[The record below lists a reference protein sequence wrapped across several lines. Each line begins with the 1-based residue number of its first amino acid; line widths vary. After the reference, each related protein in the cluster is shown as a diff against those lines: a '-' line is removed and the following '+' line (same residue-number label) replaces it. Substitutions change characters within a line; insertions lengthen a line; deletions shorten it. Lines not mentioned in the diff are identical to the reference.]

1 MGTLRLSTVEIEKQ
15 IAKYTLRFD
24 ALKDDEIEW
33 RFQPPPFVVA
43 FIEFTETFERIP
55 AQNEFA
61 EFYVVKNRGV
71 LNDEFLR
78 KWDKSKRA
86 EKKRALIA
94 RLERAYPSFVRDIYF
109 FAMLREN
116 GISVEYDPAQDVQ
129 GGVDL
134 IVTHAGEK
142 IQLHVFLDTPR
153 SRQGRTKKDRR
164 HRFTGKH
171 LDVMLRRDKCNQVGS
186 FWLPTLENVRQ
197 IKHHL
202 GIIDKE
208 VEQ

>member
-1 MGTLRLSTVEIEKQ
+1 MDYPSTADIESQ
-15 IAKYTLRFD
+15 IANYTLHFD
-24 ALKDDEIEW
+24 RLKDDEIEW

-43 FIEFTETFERIP
+43 FIEFIERFQRIP
-55 AQNEFA
+55 SQDEFA
-61 EFYVVKNRGV
+61 DYYITKNRDV

-78 KWDKSKRA
+78 KWDKSKRV

-109 FAMLREN
+109 FAMLCEN
-116 GISVEYDPAQDVQ
+116 GIRVEYDPAQDVQ

-153 SRQGRTKKDRR
+153 SRQGRAKKDRR
-164 HRFTGKH
+164 HRFAGKH
-171 LDVMLRRDKCNQVGS
+171 LDVLLRRDKCKQIGL
-186 FWLPTLENVRQ
+186 FWLPTLEDVRQ

-202 GIIDKE
+202 GIFDKE

>member
-1 MGTLRLSTVEIEKQ
+1 MIYISTREIEKQ
-15 IAKYTLRFD
+15 IVNYTLQFD
-24 ALKDDEIEW
+24 AMKDDEVEW
-33 RFQPPPFVVA
+33 KFQPPPFVVA
-43 FIEFTETFERIP
+43 FIEFIERFQRIP

-61 EFYVVKNRGV
+61 EFYIAKNRGV
-71 LNDEFLR
+71 LNAEFLR
-78 KWDKSKRA
+78 KWDNSKRA

-94 RLERAYPSFVRDIYF
+94 RLARAYPSFVRDIYF
-109 FAMLREN
+109 FAMLCEN

-153 SRQGRTKKDRR
+153 SRQGRAKKDRR

-171 LDVMLRRDKCNQVGS
+171 LDMMLCRDKCKQVGA

-202 GIIDKE
+202 GIFDKE
-208 VEQ
+208 VEP